1 MAIVPTKLH
10 KPRLIVGDP
19 DLLRGKFARI
29 HRADR
34 LAAGLCRGTV
44 FQLVKCCGYVG
55 KRSVACI
62 FEVKRCVLVI
72 VLHARPLGGGVGL
85 ILVIMCARFIF
96 DFNAFTNKLFAGK
109 QVNRCQVVIIDS
121 IIPAK
126 GVDFFLP
133 STVTAIIILEG
144 DSIKPARRIV
154 RRIQRDAEDSVVFPI
169 FAGYCGSGIHHDF
182 VYVGFFTVTRE
193 PEETHGA
200 ISVICTIVSAVILKI
215 NGCRSR
221 DKARRYTGVR
231 YRIRCVCII
240 VVRQIIRKHS
250 IFFVGVV
257 PVSKKNILLCV
268 GFCRRGFLC
277 VDGMVWRGSRLGS
290 VRRGFVR
297 QGWVGRG
304 GVRIGGGSLIFCRFL
319 GFAVIVRNRCC
330 IVCRVSRFCSRLV
343 RSGRGISLTR
353 NRFQVGYNR
362 LLRRFYTLA

>member
-1 MAIVPTKLH
+1 MAIFTPSKFY

-19 DLLRGKFARI
+19 DLLHGKFARI

-34 LAAGLCRGTV
+34 LAAGLFQFAV
-44 FQLVKCCGYVG
+44 FQLEKCCGYAG
-55 KRSVACI
+55 KCSVACI
-62 FEVKRCVLVI
+62 FEVKRRVLVI
-72 VLHARPLGGGVGL
+72 VLHALPLVGVVGL
-85 ILVIMCARFIF
+85 LFVITFALIIF
-96 DFNAFTNKLFAGK
+96 DCNAFTNKLFAGK
-109 QVNRCQVVIIDS
+109 QINRYQLMIANIFIV
-121 IIPAK
+121 K

-133 STVTAIIILEG
+133 ASVLIILE
-144 DSIKPARRIV
+144 DNSIKPARRIV
-154 RRIQRDAEDSVVFPI
+154 RRIQRDFEDFVGVPI
-169 FAGYCGSGIHHDF
+169 FAGYCLSGILHDL
-182 VYVGFFTVTRE
+182 VYEGFGVDIGDRIE
-193 PEETHGA
+193 MNGA
-200 ISVICTIVSAVILKI
+200 FSFIFIVFAIILKI

-330 IVCRVSRFCSRLV
+330 IVYRVSIFCSRLV
-343 RSGRGISLTR
+343 RSGRGISFAR

>member
-1 MAIVPTKLH
+1 MAIVPSKLH
-10 KPRLIVGDP
+10 KPRIIVGDP

-34 LAAGLCRGTV
+34 LAVGWCRDAV

-55 KRSVACI
+55 KRSAACI

-72 VLHARPLGGGVGL
+72 VLHARPLGGVVGL
-85 ILVIMCARFIF
+85 ILVEMFTIITTAR
-96 DFNAFTNKLFAGK
+96 NAFTNKLFAGK
-109 QVNRCQVVIIDS
+109 QVNRCQLVSTAS
-121 IIPAK
+121 IVFAK

-133 STVTAIIILEG
+133 IIVIAVIILEG

-154 RRIQRDAEDSVVFPI
+154 RRIQRDAEDFVDFLI
-169 FAGYCGSGIHHDF
+169 FTGYCGSSIHHDF
-182 VYVGFFTVTRE
+182 VYVAVTRE

-200 ISVICTIVSAVILKI
+200 ISAICTIVSAVILKI

-231 YRIRCVCII
+231 YRIRCLRVI
-240 VVRQIIRKHS
+240 VVRQIIRRHS

-277 VDGMVWRGSRLGS
+277 VDGMVWRGSRIGS

-330 IVCRVSRFCSRLV
+330 IIYRVSRFCSRLV
-343 RSGRGISLTR
+343 RSGRGISFIR

-362 LLRRFYTLA
+362 LLRRLYTLA

>member
-1 MAIVPTKLH
+1 MATVPTKPH

-29 HRADR
+29 HQADR
-34 LAAGLCRGTV
+34 LAAGWCQGVV

-55 KRSVACI
+55 KCSVACI
-62 FEVKRCVLVI
+62 FEVKRRVLVI
-72 VLHARPLGGGVGL
+72 VLHARPLGGVVGL
-85 ILVIMCARFIF
+85 ILVEMFTITTTVR
-96 DFNAFTNKLFAGK
+96 NAFTNKLFAGK
-109 QVNRCQVVIIDS
+109 QVNRCQLVSIANIVI
-121 IIPAK
+121 AK

-133 STVTAIIILEG
+133 IIVIAVIILEG

-154 RRIQRDAEDSVVFPI
+154 RRIQRDAEDFVGFPI

-182 VYVGFFTVTRE
+182 VYVAVTRE
-193 PEETHGA
+193 PEETDGA
-200 ISVICTIVSAVILKI
+200 ISAICTIVSAIILKI

-231 YRIRCVCII
+231 YRIRCVRVI
-240 VVRQIIRKHS
+240 VARQIIRKHS

-277 VDGMVWRGSRLGS
+277 VDGMVWRGSRIGS
-290 VRRGFVR
+290 ARRGFVR
-297 QGWVGRG
+297 QGWGGRG

-330 IVCRVSRFCSRLV
+330 IVYRVSRFCSRLV
-343 RSGRGISLTR
+343 RSGRGISFTR
-353 NRFQVGYNR
+353 NRFRVGYNR